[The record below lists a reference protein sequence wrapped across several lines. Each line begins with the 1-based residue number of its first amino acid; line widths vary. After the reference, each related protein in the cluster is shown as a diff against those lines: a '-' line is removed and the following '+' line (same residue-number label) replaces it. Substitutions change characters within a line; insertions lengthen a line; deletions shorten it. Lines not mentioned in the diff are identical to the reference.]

1 MWLVIAVR
9 ISMAWQVDYVKV
21 LADAVQLRAWYIEYC
36 RIHGVPLSR
45 NGQIVQ
51 KIQWVC
57 SGFQYPRVSVQSIR
71 RAGVSVPRTQERSF
85 ESQLI
90 YLKHCRPETCPNIK
104 KFAENKGVE
113 FTMMDKIDV
122 NGLDAHNVYHFL
134 KKVAGPPSIGWNF
147 ATYYVVT
154 PDGTVQSFTGVDPM
168 DLVTPILEAMGIN
181 SSEL

>member
-1 MWLVIAVR
+1 
-9 ISMAWQVDYVKV
+9 
-21 LADAVQLRAWYIEYC
+21 
-36 RIHGVPLSR
+36 
-45 NGQIVQ
+45 
-51 KIQWVC
+51 
-57 SGFQYPRVSVQSIR
+57 
-71 RAGVSVPRTQERSF
+71 
-85 ESQLI
+85 
-90 YLKHCRPETCPNIK
+90 LKHCRPETCPNIK
-104 KFAENKGVE
+104 RFAEKKGVE
-113 FTMMDKIDV
+113 FTMMNKIDV